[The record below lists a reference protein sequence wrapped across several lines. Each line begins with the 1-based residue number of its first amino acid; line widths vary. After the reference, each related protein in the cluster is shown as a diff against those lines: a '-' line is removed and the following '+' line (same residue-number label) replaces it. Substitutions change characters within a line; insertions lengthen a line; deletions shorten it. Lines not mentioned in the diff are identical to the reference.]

1 MTLSDLNNLNLKEI
15 GSWQPIQQAIA
26 LGLLFVILVS
36 VGFWFDTR
44 SQMAELRDAKA
55 QEATLRDTFMQK
67 KKLAVNYTAYKKQL
81 ADIERSLGSFLQ
93 QLPNKS
99 EMDNLLTDINQAG
112 IKHNLS
118 FDLFRPA
125 KDETLTEYYAELP
138 ISIKV
143 TGHYHDMG
151 AFASAI
157 AQLPRIV
164 TLNDISITGTSG
176 KLTMEAT
183 AHTYRYLD
191 AEELA
196 AQKKAAAKKKAAASK
211 AGDGK

>member
-1 MTLSDLNNLNLKEI
+1 MTLSSLNDLNLKEI
-15 GSWQPIQQAIA
+15 GGWQPMQQAVA
-26 LGLLFVILVS
+26 LGLLFVLLVAA
-36 VGFWFDTR
+36 GYWFDTR
-44 SQMAELRDAKA
+44 SQIDELHAAKA
-55 QEATLRDTFMQK
+55 QEATLREKFLQK
-67 KKLAVNYTAYKKQL
+67 KKIAVNYTVYKKQL
-81 ADIERSLGSFLQ
+81 ADIERSLGRFLQ

-112 IKHNLS
+112 IKRNLE
-118 FDLFRPA
+118 FELFRPA

-143 TGHYHDMG
+143 TGRYHDMG

-164 TLNDISITGTSG
+164 TLNDIHISG
-176 KLTMEAT
+176 KSEHLTMEAT

-191 AEELA
+191 AAEQA
-196 AQKKAAAKKKAAASK
+196 AQKKAAARNKGAKKT
-211 AGDGK
+211 GGGK

>member
-1 MTLSDLNNLNLKEI
+1 MTLSSLNELNVKEI
-15 GSWQPIQQAIA
+15 GSWQPMQQAMA
-26 LGLLFVILVS
+26 LGLLFVLLVAA
-36 VGFWFDTR
+36 GYWFDTR
-44 SQMAELRDAKA
+44 SQIDELHAAKA
-55 QEATLRDTFMQK
+55 QEATLRETFLQK
-67 KKLAVNYTAYKKQL
+67 KKIAVNYTVYKKQL
-81 ADIERSLGSFLQ
+81 ADIERSLGRFLQ

-112 IKHNLS
+112 IKRNLE
-118 FDLFRPA
+118 FELFRPA

-164 TLNDISITGTSG
+164 TLNDIQISG
-176 KLTMEAT
+176 NSDHLSMEAT

-191 AEELA
+191 PAEQA
-196 AQKKAAAKKKAAASK
+196 AQKKAAARNKGAKKT
-211 AGDGK
+211 GGGK